1 MDLMAMLTKVL
12 TKNGLIFAFVL
23 IGITNL
29 VAYKLA
35 GLTKGRIQAGIYSA
49 VCRRR
54 YVGRSDVPRFCDC
67 VDRFRRR
74 PA

>member
-23 IGITNL
+23 IGLTNL

-35 GLTKGRIQAGIYSA
+35 GLTKGRIHGSA
-49 VCRRR
+49 VAIFFGLFWLISATVLRVLLPFLCLP
-54 YVGRSDVPRFCDC
+54 VSV
-67 VDRFRRR
+67 
-74 PA
+74 